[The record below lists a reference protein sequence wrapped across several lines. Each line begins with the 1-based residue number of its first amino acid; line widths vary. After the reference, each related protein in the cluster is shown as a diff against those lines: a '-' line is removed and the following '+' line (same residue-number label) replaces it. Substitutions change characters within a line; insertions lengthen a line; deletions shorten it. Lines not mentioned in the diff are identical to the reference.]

1 MVAFPGPLFV
11 RIAHVQDEADVG
23 EDEALGDVLLPKTR
37 ARLPVPGEEREEF
50 VEDPPELLG
59 TREWSHNPTLAA
71 DAKEAKMVEP
81 LFSQLRSRGEE
92 FLTEV
97 SNKLMANPAF
107 IEVLK
112 KGVAA
117 KEEVDKRVA
126 DALKTMNVA
135 TRREVGRLEHRIAAL
150 EAELAELKAKAA
162 PKAARKKK

>member
-1 MVAFPGPLFV
+1 
-11 RIAHVQDEADVG
+11 
-23 EDEALGDVLLPKTR
+23 
-37 ARLPVPGEEREEF
+37 
-50 VEDPPELLG
+50 
-59 TREWSHNPTLAA
+59 
-71 DAKEAKMVEP
+71 MVEP

-162 PKAARKKK
+162 PKAARKK